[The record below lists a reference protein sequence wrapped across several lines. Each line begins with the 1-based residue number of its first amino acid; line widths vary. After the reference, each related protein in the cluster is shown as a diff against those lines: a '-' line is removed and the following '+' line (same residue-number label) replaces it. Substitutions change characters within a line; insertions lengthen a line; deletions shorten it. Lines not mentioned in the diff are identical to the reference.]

1 MCLELIIHARSVICT
16 RLYSRRDGTVQYLTG
31 RDAQRG
37 RLTKKPK
44 PHLEARVDFTLS
56 SEIPIPQPQ
65 PHPLTNNS

>member
-37 RLTKKPK
+37 RLFNQKTQTTP
-44 PHLEARVDFTLS
+44 RGS
-56 SEIPIPQPQ
+56 R
-65 PHPLTNNS
+65 